1 MRLKLIVLFCLS
13 ALSCNAQTGDLVS
26 SLTSYPIPTNRDS
39 ITSLVTFHKRCMVSI
54 KEGKVYAEDY
64 KLSKKESL
72 LPFVVKKGGDI
83 RLRGTESVL
92 KVDDGYLVGFNGG
105 EWGGDLYWFS
115 ADGSAHYKISG
126 NNIIQFIKNG
136 DSIYVIEGL
145 AHLSLSEGSIMQI
158 KKINNKWLAFTYAI
172 LPTAPE
178 VAVLDGKGNFIIATD
193 RSLLQVDNK
202 ASIKTLVEK
211 GIWYYANPTSMVVTD
226 DAIFIGMQGGVFK
239 YNLITARKEFLK
251 KQ

>member
-1 MRLKLIVLFCLS
+1 MRLKLVVLCCLS
-13 ALSCNAQTGDLVS
+13 ALSCDAQKGDLVS

-39 ITSLVTFHKRCMVSI
+39 ITSLITFHKRCIVSI
-54 KEGKVYAEDY
+54 KEGKVYAEDN

-72 LPFVVKKGGDI
+72 LPFVVKEGGDI
-83 RLRGTESVL
+83 SLRGKESIL

-158 KKINNKWLAFTYAI
+158 KKINNKWLATTYAV

-178 VAVLDGKGNFIIATD
+178 VVVLDSNGNFIIVTD
-193 RSLLQVDNK
+193 KSLLQIDNK
-202 ASIKTLVEK
+202 ASIKILVEK
-211 GIWYYANPTSMVVTD
+211 GIWYYADPTSMVVAD
-226 DAIFIGMQGGVFK
+226 NAVFIGMQGGVFK
-239 YNLITARKEFLK
+239 YNLITGGQEFLK
-251 KQ
+251 RR